1 MSNIG
6 DGDGDE
12 GERPVIQL
20 YQLVMQEQDAE
31 KPLKNASCERCVFW
45 VRFKENG
52 DSEVEGECR
61 RLPPQVMAT
70 GSVKEQ
76 FVMCQWPVTG
86 EQDWCGE
93 FSEAV
98 RMN

>member
-1 MSNIG
+1 MSGIG
-6 DGDGDE
+6 GHDDDE

-20 YQLVMQEQDAE
+20 YQLVMQEQE
-31 KPLKNASCERCVFW
+31 PEQPLKNASCERCLFW

-76 FVMCQWPVTG
+76 FVMCQWPVTA
-86 EQDWCGE
+86 EHDWCGE